1 MTGSSTAAVGRT
13 TAAGVRTPLRISGN
27 GKVTNNRN
35 YIKGWTARSTDR
47 RRILTR
53 LDSSGEAK
61 LRSSTLTLTVR
72 TPGNDKLVDNDKVI
86 SLTAINTTTKYT

>member
-47 RRILTR
+47 KILTR

-72 TPGNDKLVDNDKVI
+72 TPGNDKLVDNDKVT